1 MASLQQN
8 TKVIR
13 SFKIIAQFM
22 IKPLSLI
29 PNGIKVEPLG
39 NSYLFRF
46 NEPLQNRL
54 EDLLEKSKLD
64 RLTPEETNEWA
75 GIKEL
80 SQIFTLINAEL
91 AAKAQWCPTQPD
103 SLSDHAANSVANTAT
118 PPNT

>member
-1 MASLQQN
+1 M
-8 TKVIR
+8 V
-13 SFKIIAQFM
+13 AQLM
-22 IKPLSLI
+22 IKPSSLI
-29 PNGIKVEPLG
+29 SNGIEVEPFG

-64 RLTPEETNEWA
+64 RLTPEKTNEWA

-91 AAKAQWCPTQPD
+91 ASKVQ
-103 SLSDHAANSVANTAT
+103 
-118 PPNT
+118 

>member
-1 MASLQQN
+1 
-8 TKVIR
+8 
-13 SFKIIAQFM
+13 M
-22 IKPLSLI
+22 IKPSSLI

-54 EDLLEKSKLD
+54 EDLLEKSKLA
-64 RLTPEETNEWA
+64 RLTPEETNERA

-80 SQIFTLINAEL
+80 SKIFTLINAEL
-91 AAKAQWCPTQPD
+91 AAKAQLCPTQPD

>member
-1 MASLQQN
+1 M
-8 TKVIR
+8 V
-13 SFKIIAQFM
+13 AQLM
-22 IKPLSLI
+22 IKPSSLI
-29 PNGIKVEPLG
+29 PNGIQVEPFG

-46 NEPLQNRL
+46 NELLQNRL

-91 AAKAQWCPTQPD
+91 ASKAQWCPMQPD
-103 SLSDHAANSVANTAT
+103 SLSDNAANFVANTAT

>member
-1 MASLQQN
+1 
-8 TKVIR
+8 
-13 SFKIIAQFM
+13 M

-29 PNGIKVEPLG
+29 LNGIEIELFD

-54 EDLLEKSKLD
+54 EDLLGKSKFD

-80 SQIFTLINAEL
+80 SQFS
-91 AAKAQWCPTQPD
+91 P
-103 SLSDHAANSVANTAT
+103 
-118 PPNT
+118 